1 MCSSADGVVVD
12 GLPAGTGKRSIALLS
27 QGSCYHTMAPQTNTI
42 TVDLESCR
50 CEHCC
55 QLRDQQAAAQKSWQL
70 PEFQSGSW
78 KRIDTLRLNNVA

>member
-1 MCSSADGVVVD
+1 
-12 GLPAGTGKRSIALLS
+12 
-27 QGSCYHTMAPQTNTI
+27 MAPQTNTI

-78 KRIDTLRLNNVA
+78 KRIDTLRLNNAA